1 MQAEALSH
9 IATEV
14 YFKVED
20 LTNIRKL
27 ECG

>member
-1 MQAEALSH
+1 MQAEDLSH
-9 IATEV
+9 VTNEV

-27 ECG
+27 VCG